1 MGGGRLGDPVG
12 ARFHSGEHDWDPGG
26 AEWGEGPGWTDWPG
40 RRGWED
46 WTRTRGRRGWTGA
59 LDFGTLKDL
68 ERVAVQFTA
77 DLRKLAMQSSV
88 VGENVI
94 SDLRTILEE
103 ALERIKTEIFGP
115 EPGGPGGPGTPEP
128 EAPVQPGDEGTSSPT

>member
-1 MGGGRLGDPVG
+1 MSPS
-12 ARFHSGEHDWDPGG
+12 ARFTSGS
-26 AEWGEGPGWTDWPG
+26 GPGEDRDWTAGPSWTEWPG
-40 RRGWED
+40 RRGWEE

-68 ERVAVQFTA
+68 ERVAVQFTS
-77 DLRKLAMQSSV
+77 DLRKLAMQSSA

-94 SDLRTILEE
+94 TDLRTILEE

-115 EPGGPGGPGTPEP
+115 EQGPPPEP
-128 EAPVQPGDEGTSSPT
+128 AATPAQPAAPAAEESKDSPS